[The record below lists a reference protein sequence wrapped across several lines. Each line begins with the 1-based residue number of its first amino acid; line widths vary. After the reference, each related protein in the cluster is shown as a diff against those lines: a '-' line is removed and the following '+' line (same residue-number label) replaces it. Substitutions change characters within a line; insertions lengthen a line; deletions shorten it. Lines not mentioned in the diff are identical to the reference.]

1 MKISDV
7 SIARPVFTTMV
18 IGALVVFGVLLYTR
32 LNVDLYPKV
41 DFPIVTV
48 TVVYPG
54 ASPETMEEQVADPIE
69 EAVNSL
75 SGIRSLR
82 STSVEGVAQV
92 FVEFELGVDLDVGAQ
107 DVRDRVAT
115 VIPDLP
121 ESAEAPTVEKLD
133 LGAAPIMQ
141 LSVAGDDQRAL
152 ADYVED
158 TLKPDLE
165 RIGGVGQVRLI
176 GLQERE
182 IQVYVDLAALQGYR
196 LTVQDL
202 VMALG
207 RQNIE
212 IPAGNFG
219 SGRQNMVLRTDARFA
234 SVEELGRTTI
244 ATVQGIPVSL
254 AEVATIEDAFEER
267 ASITRLD
274 GRPAVAVQLIK
285 QSDANTV
292 AVASEVHERMAA
304 LQASAPAGITIQ
316 MVQDN
321 STTIVASIE
330 TVQLDLVL
338 GAFLAIVI
346 IFIFLRDWRATLI
359 SALALPTSV
368 IGTFAFV
375 KVMGFTLNMM
385 TTLALSLSIGIL
397 IDDAIV
403 VIENIVRRRTVLRE
417 TAMEA
422 AQRGTAEIGLA
433 VFATTMSIV
442 AVFVPVAFME
452 GMIGQFF
459 YEFGLTVAVAVLL
472 SLFVSFT
479 LTPMLSARFLGDH
492 HGASKGI
499 SAMIEAVLDWFDA
512 RYRGIIRFAL
522 RFRIITF
529 GLASAVL
536 VASFGV
542 AGMLGFEFIP
552 MEDKSQFIVR
562 MELPPGASLEAT
574 DEAASQVANV
584 LRDIPGVEST
594 FATVGGGAQE
604 QRNLATVLVLL
615 EPRAARAYHQTEI
628 MTFARELLAGSTEFT
643 SSVEAADDGG
653 AGGQRNAEVQLDL
666 RGSDLEELQASAQR
680 IVDALNATGKY
691 VDVDTSFRT
700 GKPEMRVEVRRAVI
714 DDLGISADTVASTAR
729 TLFAG
734 TIATSV
740 EDEAN
745 QIDVRVRLPEE
756 ARNIYA
762 ASHANVLSAQGRPV
776 PIGIVADV
784 SLVSGP
790 SRVDR
795 QSRQR
800 QVTVYANLRG
810 IPLGEAMA
818 QVQAISDEVTGDG
831 VTAAF
836 GGTAQMMEESMASML
851 LSIFLA
857 VICVYMILAAQ
868 FESFL
873 HPLTI
878 MSSLPFSLIGAF
890 GALLITGNTMTIF
903 AMIGLIML
911 FGLVTKN
918 AILLIDFAIQL
929 RGEGQDIPLALE
941 NAGATR
947 LRPIL
952 MTTGAMIFGMLPVA
966 IGHGDGGE
974 VRAPMGIVVI
984 GGLITSTVL
993 TLVVVPVLYSL
1004 LEGARIRVSR
1014 LFSRAVETPP
1024 TPDATVS

>member
-1 MKISDV
+1 
-7 SIARPVFTTMV
+7 
-18 IGALVVFGVLLYTR
+18 
-32 LNVDLYPKV
+32 
-41 DFPIVTV
+41 
-48 TVVYPG
+48 
-54 ASPETMEEQVADPIE
+54 
-69 EAVNSL
+69 
-75 SGIRSLR
+75 
-82 STSVEGVAQV
+82 
-92 FVEFELGVDLDVGAQ
+92 
-107 DVRDRVAT
+107 
-115 VIPDLP
+115 
-121 ESAEAPTVEKLD
+121 
-133 LGAAPIMQ
+133 
-141 LSVAGDDQRAL
+141 
-152 ADYVED
+152 
-158 TLKPDLE
+158 
-165 RIGGVGQVRLI
+165 
-176 GLQERE
+176 
-182 IQVYVDLAALQGYR
+182 
-196 LTVQDL
+196 VQDL

-254 AEVATIEDAFEER
+254 AEVATIEDSFEER

-292 AVASEVHERMAA
+292 AVAREVHERMAA
-304 LQASAPAGITIQ
+304 LKATAPAGITIQ

-403 VIENIVRRRTVLRE
+403 VIENIVRRRTVLQGDRHGGGP
-417 TAMEA
+417 ARHRRDRPGRVRHHHVH
-422 AQRGTAEIGLA
+422 RGGVRAGGLHGGHDRA
-433 VFATTMSIV
+433 VLLRVRPHRGRGRA
-442 AVFVPVAFME
+442 
-452 GMIGQFF
+452 
-459 YEFGLTVAVAVLL
+459 AVAVRVLHAHAHAL
-472 SLFVSFT
+472 GALPGRPPRGEHRASRPRSRPCST
-479 LTPMLSARFLGDH
+479 GSTRATAGSSASRCATAPSPSARP
-492 HGASKGI
+492 
-499 SAMIEAVLDWFDA
+499 A
-512 RYRGIIRFAL
+512 RCWWP
-522 RFRIITF
+522 
-529 GLASAVL
+529 ASAWPACW
-536 VASFGV
+536 ASSSSPWRTRRSSSCAWSCPRAPASRPRTRPRL
-542 AGMLGFEFIP
+542 AGGQRP
-552 MEDKSQFIVR
+552 
-562 MELPPGASLEAT
+562 A
-574 DEAASQVANV
+574 
-584 LRDIPGVEST
+584 RDPRRVKST

-628 MTFARELLAGSTEFT
+628 MAFARERLAGSTEFT
-643 SSVEAADDGG
+643 SSVEAADDNGS
-653 AGGQRNAEVQLDL
+653 GGQRNAEVQLDL

-680 IVDALNATGKY
+680 IVDGSARTRGGY

-734 TIATSV
+734 TVATSI

-756 ARNIYA
+756 ARNIYT
-762 ASHANVLSAQGRPV
+762 ASHANVISAQGRPV
-776 PIGIVADV
+776 PLGILADV

-800 QVTVYANLRG
+800 QVTVYANLSG
-810 IPLGEAMA
+810 KPLGDAMA
-818 QVQAISDEVTGDG
+818 EVQAISDDVVGDG

-890 GALLITGNTMTIF
+890 GALLLTGNTMTIF

-918 AILLIDFAIQL
+918 AISAH
-929 RGEGQDIPLALE
+929 
-941 NAGATR
+941 R
-947 LRPIL
+947 LRHP
-952 MTTGAMIFGMLPVA
+952 A
-966 IGHGDGGE
+966 
-974 VRAPMGIVVI
+974 
-984 GGLITSTVL
+984 
-993 TLVVVPVLYSL
+993 
-1004 LEGARIRVSR
+1004 AR
-1014 LFSRAVETPP
+1014 
-1024 TPDATVS
+1024 